1 MCENATPVG
10 VCGLVRGFTFFFSL
24 FYKKGVSIML
34 SVCLLDPIS
43 RASQTMAKCVK
54 AVTEGA
60 DAIEEPAIC

>member
-1 MCENATPVG
+1 MQHQLEYV
-10 VCGLVRGFTFFFSL
+10 VWWEVLLFFFSL